1 MWRPE
6 LRAIVVHM
14 FLFPPSPLL
23 LDGFICNFSPPS
35 AGPSPVL
42 VPAWAYPDGWV
53 NNVHYCIQ
61 VMATICHSYTI
72 YILQHTKKL
81 HFQNIYIIVINAM
94 VVDACVSILCLCPQL
109 RPGLVWAASLH
120 LVTSAAAA
128 GGGQIS
134 NWIFISH
141 YFKLA
146 RKWTHW
152 STAHCS
158 ICPYWFL
165 KGCQNKVLVNN
176 CCLQCPNSWLMSRPG
191 PELEHVYSN
200 NNITMTL
207 PKQKREPRLQCR
219 QNVLDHKPSG
229 VIFHANIVDVYR
241 LSASK

>member
-1 MWRPE
+1 MTPC
-6 LRAIVVHM
+6 V
-14 FLFPPSPLL
+14 PSIL
-23 LDGFICNFSPPS
+23 
-35 AGPSPVL
+35 
-42 VPAWAYPDGWV
+42 YT
-53 NNVHYCIQ
+53 
-61 VMATICHSYTI
+61 AT
-72 YILQHTKKL
+72 LQHTKKL

-207 PKQKREPRLQCR
+207 PKQKREPRLLCR

>member
-1 MWRPE
+1 MLSSDPARLSLGP
-6 LRAIVVHM
+6 RGG
-14 FLFPPSPLL
+14 LL
-23 LDGFICNFSPPS
+23 HDCENRWI
-35 AGPSPVL
+35 
-42 VPAWAYPDGWV
+42 
-53 NNVHYCIQ
+53 HR
-61 VMATICHSYTI
+61 H
-72 YILQHTKKL
+72 
-81 HFQNIYIIVINAM
+81 
-94 VVDACVSILCLCPQL
+94 CPQL
-109 RPGLVWAASLH
+109 RPGLCWAASLH
-120 LVTSAAAA
+120 LVTSAGAA

-176 CCLQCPNSWLMSRPG
+176 CFLQCHNSWLMSRP
-191 PELEHVYSN
+191 ELEHVDSN

-219 QNVLDHKPSG
+219 QNALDHKPSG
-229 VIFHANIVDVYR
+229 LIFHANKLWTFIVYLPLNNFQGSHQFWATTHHHQQCFEWPTYLCGGCHISEHSWTSVHRPSYGDWAWWRRVII
-241 LSASK
+241 